1 MGDVSPVDVSAFFI
15 KAFVDKITALKNIFR
30 RGTVRIMFK
39 IDETVNY
46 SSCGLCKI
54 ADIAKKDFTG
64 KNEDYY
70 VLKPVT
76 QENLTYYVAVNNK
89 SLTDKMYPTLS
100 KSQIYEIIKAM
111 PDEKEIWIDNDYV
124 RQSKYKE
131 ILASGDRLEIVRMI
145 KTLYSRK
152 KRRVEKGKRLMK
164 CDENF
169 LREAEANLY
178 NEFAL
183 VLDIKPD
190 EVLPFIVSNI
200 EVSDIKDPV

>member
-1 MGDVSPVDVSAFFI
+1 
-15 KAFVDKITALKNIFR
+15 
-30 RGTVRIMFK
+30 MFK

-100 KSQIYEIIKAM
+100 KSQIYELIKAM

-152 KRRVEKGKRLMK
+152 KRRVEKG
-164 CDENF
+164 
-169 LREAEANLY
+169 
-178 NEFAL
+178 
-183 VLDIKPD
+183 
-190 EVLPFIVSNI
+190 
-200 EVSDIKDPV
+200 